1 MVDILAPTM
10 AAAIVITPD
19 SPRGLPK
26 EILAALL
33 QEKNVPVQL
42 ADTSTD
48 ALQKAGKLAEG
59 EDVIL
64 VCGSLSFLA
73 EYLQLKSGDEK
84 NGANR

>member
-1 MVDILAPTM
+1 MDILAPTM

-48 ALQKAGKLAEG
+48 ALQKAGKQAED

-73 EYLQLKSGDEK
+73 EYLQLEGGDERH
-84 NGANR
+84 GASR